1 MQTPKAR
8 TSSSGTPQKSSPRS
22 ISSEASQKSSS
33 PQAASSE
40 APQKVSPRVVRQ
52 LKTGPRF
59 LDPTASSSNQA
70 SRTPKERSPKVVDH
84 KAPRSPVSEKKRPSK
99 VPELES
105 QISRLENDLKIVKD
119 QLCSTEAQKKQAQ
132 KDAEESND
140 QLLSLSLKLEE
151 LQKQLL
157 VPTASEVVVCEVSEE
172 HNPAFQAE
180 LEAIKNQS
188 SQDSAA
194 LASALDEIKEL
205 KIQLELV
212 AESEAA
218 RSKHSGSE
226 QKDIQNLKE
235 NLSETLLIVED
246 MKQQLMNCQ
255 ESEAQAQALVGDTLG
270 QLETAKK
277 MVETL
282 RSDGLKT
289 TEAYNAIAS
298 ELEQSRARVNFL
310 EDLVSKLKA
319 DIRDEGD
326 GKAEIETME
335 KKTAQESVET
345 EVNSLKLEVEQLR
358 STLEAAEIR
367 YNEEQ
372 SRNSEQIRN
381 AVEMVEKIKSASS
394 QREAELEKEIRRS
407 KYEIEELK
415 ANLMDKETELQGIC
429 EENESLIIKLESS
442 VSGQRETELEKKLH
456 ESRAEI
462 DNLKAGLVN
471 KETEWQNTSKE
482 NEKLKQEM
490 KETTINGNASD
501 EEVTDIEAARAAE
514 REALMKV
521 SYMTEEIDKSN
532 RKAARVGE
540 QLEAAQASNAE
551 MEAELRRLKVQSDQW
566 RKAAEAAAAMLS
578 AGNNGQMME
587 RTGSMDSHYSPR
599 TGKISSPYA
608 DDLDEELMK
617 KKNANMLKR
626 FGVLWKKPQ
635 K

>member
-1 MQTPKAR
+1 MYNCQ
-8 TSSSGTPQKSSPRS
+8 
-22 ISSEASQKSSS
+22 
-33 PQAASSE
+33 
-40 APQKVSPRVVRQ
+40 
-52 LKTGPRF
+52 
-59 LDPTASSSNQA
+59 
-70 SRTPKERSPKVVDH
+70 
-84 KAPRSPVSEKKRPSK
+84 KKRPSK

-132 KDAEESND
+132 KDAEESNER
-140 QLLSLSLKLEE
+140 LLSLSLKLEE

-157 VPTASEVVVCEVSEE
+157 EPIASEEVVCEASKE

-180 LEAIKNQS
+180 LEAIKKQS
-188 SQDSAA
+188 SHDSAA
-194 LASALDEIKEL
+194 LASALDEIKQL

-235 NLSETLLIVED
+235 NLSETLLVMED
-246 MKQQLMNCQ
+246 MKQQLMNSQ
-255 ESEAQAQALVGDTLG
+255 ESEAEAQALIGETLG

-289 TEAYNAIAS
+289 TETYNAIAS
-298 ELEQSRARVNFL
+298 ELEQSRARVSFL

-319 DIRDEGD
+319 DIQDDSKGD
-326 GKAEIETME
+326 GKAEIETVE
-335 KKTAQESVET
+335 KKMAQGSVET
-345 EVNSLKLEVEQLR
+345 EVNALKLEVEQLR

-372 SRNSEQIRN
+372 SRNAEQIQN
-381 AVEMVEKIKSASS
+381 AVEMVDKIKSASS
-394 QREAELEKEIRRS
+394 QRELELEKEIRRS

-429 EENESLIIKLESS
+429 EENESLITKLESS
-442 VSGQRETELEKKLH
+442 VSGQRESELEKKLH

-482 NEKLKQEM
+482 NEKLKQEV

-501 EEVTDIEAARAAE
+501 EEVTDNESARAAE
-514 REALMKV
+514 REALMKL

-532 RKAARVGE
+532 RKAARVAE

-551 MEAELRRLKVQSDQW
+551 MEADLRRLKVQSDQW
-566 RKAAEAAAAMLS
+566 RKAAEAAAAMLT

-608 DDLDEELMK
+608 DDLDDELMK

-626 FGVLWKKPQ
+626 LGVLWKKPQ